1 MPQHKSAKKRLKTG
15 LKNQARNR
23 AARSTLKRT
32 IKTIHEWPA
41 DKAAEAIKNMHSM
54 LDRAVNR
61 GLIHKNKAARLKS
74 HFKPGG

>member
-15 LKNQARNR
+15 LQNQSRNR
-23 AARSTLKRT
+23 AARSTLRRT
-32 IKTIHEWPA
+32 MKTISELPA
-41 DKAAEAIKNMHSM
+41 AKAAEAIKSM
-54 LDRAVNR
+54 DSVLDRAVNR